1 MRRAG
6 RGITGVLRRAVVFL
20 ALPLVLLA
28 AWFVLS
34 DGSTDPLAPSLRSI
48 LEAFGDTWL
57 DGDRLV
63 SDVVPSLLRLTAGYA
78 VATAAGVSIG
88 VAIGLLPTLRAF
100 VEPALEFL
108 RAVPPVV
115 LVPVIGIIAG
125 LGSDTSRVAVIAVG
139 CVWPILLNT
148 VEGVRATDP
157 VLRDTARSYGI
168 SGRRRLVHLTL
179 RSASPQIV
187 TGMRQALSIAIIL
200 MVISEISAASNGLGF
215 TIVQFQRTF
224 AIDRMWSGVFVLGI
238 VGVLVALGFRLFDRA
253 VLHWYHRQR
262 TRHREG

>member
-1 MRRAG
+1 VSRAS
-6 RGITGVLRRAVVFL
+6 RGALRLVRRAVLSL
-20 ALPLVLLA
+20 ALPLLLLA

-48 LEAFGDTWL
+48 LEAFGETWL
-57 DGDRLV
+57 DGDRLA

-78 VATAAGVSIG
+78 VATAAGVALG
-88 VAIGLLPTLRAF
+88 VAIGLLPTLRAL
-100 VEPALEFL
+100 VEPTLEFL

-115 LVPVIGIIAG
+115 LVPVIGIVVG
-125 LGSDTSRVAVIAVG
+125 LGSDASRIAVIAVG

-148 VEGVRATDP
+148 VEGVRGVDP
-157 VLRDTARSYGI
+157 VLRETASSYRV
-168 SGRRRLVHLTL
+168 SGWRRLVHLTL

-187 TGMRQALSIAIIL
+187 TGMRQALAIAIIL

-215 TIVQFQRTF
+215 TIVQFQRSF

-238 VGVLVALGFRLFDRA
+238 VGVVVAFGFRLFDRA
-253 VLHWYHRQR
+253 VLHWYHGQR
-262 TRHREG
+262 TMHREG

>member
-1 MRRAG
+1 MSRAG
-6 RGITGVLRRAVVFL
+6 RGLARLVRGAVVAL
-20 ALPLVLLA
+20 AVPLGLLA
-28 AWFVLS
+28 GWFALS

-48 LEAFGDTWL
+48 LEAFGATWL
-57 DGDRLV
+57 DGDRIV
-63 SDVVPSLLRLTAGYA
+63 SDVVPSLLRLTVGYA
-78 VATAAGVSIG
+78 VATVAGVAIG
-88 VAIGLLPTLRAF
+88 VTIGLLPTLRAL
-100 VEPALEFL
+100 VEPTLEFL

-125 LGSDTSRVAVIAVG
+125 LGSDASRVAVIAVG

-148 VEGVRATDP
+148 VEGVRGVDP
-157 VLRDTARSYGI
+157 VLRDTTGSYRI
-168 SGRRRLVHLTL
+168 SGWRRLVHLTL

-187 TGMRQALSIAIIL
+187 TGMRQALAIAIIL

-215 TIVQFQRTF
+215 TIVQFQRSF

-238 VGVLVALGFRLFDRA
+238 VGVVVAFGFRLFDRA

-262 TRHREG
+262 TMHREG

>member
-1 MRRAG
+1 VRRAAHGFLAALRRAG
-6 RGITGVLRRAVVFL
+6 VFL
-20 ALPLVLLA
+20 GLPLALLA
-28 AWFVLS
+28 GWFVLS
-34 DGSTDPLAPSLRSI
+34 EGSTDPLAPSLRSI
-48 LEAFGDTWL
+48 LEAFGETWL

-63 SDVVPSLLRLTAGYA
+63 ADVVPSLVRLTAGYA
-78 VATAAGVSIG
+78 VATASGVALG
-88 VAIGLLPTLRAF
+88 VAIGLLPTLRALL
-100 VEPALEFL
+100 EPTLEFL

-115 LVPVIGIIAG
+115 LVPVIGIVAG

-148 VEGVRATDP
+148 VEGVRAVDP

-168 SGRRRLVHLTL
+168 PVSRRLVHLTL

-187 TGMRQALSIAIIL
+187 TGMRQSLAIAIIL

-238 VGVLVALGFRLFDRA
+238 VGVVVALGFRVFDR
-253 VLHWYHRQR
+253 VILHWYHGQR
-262 TRHREG
+262 AVQRGG